1 MTEPLIPRIT
11 EEEFL
16 LLSPQKQEEYLQ
28 LYREQVAPKLEIF
41 RQAAPYK
48 LTYGGRGSS
57 KSWGVAS
64 LLVQDLTENP
74 HRLVCCREVQKSI
87 AESSYRLIVDTI
99 LRLQK
104 KGWEIKNETI
114 DHENGSHII
123 FRGLRDMRAS
133 RSIKSLE
140 GYDRCWLEEAQSIS
154 KESLDLLIPTI
165 RKDGAEIWA
174 CWNPETPDDP
184 IERLKKREGAV
195 CVELNWQDNPWF
207 TEKSRADMQADY
219 DEDPDNAEH
228 VWGGKFRKQG
238 DNCIMN
244 RVSIREAMNRIAD
257 NEGAI
262 SIGVDCARFGND
274 RTTMFKRKGLQLIE
288 YKVYKK
294 TSMVDEANY
303 FEIFCGRDKNVH
315 ACIDGGGVGG
325 GLIDILRD
333 RGYRNITEVNFGEKA
348 MDTDKYDSAASEM
361 WFTFPLSE
369 AGIIDIPELM
379 NELSDRRYKFNN
391 KGQKC
396 VESKD
401 DYKKRHGGKSPDL
414 ADGLLLCY
422 YEKHDIMPMLY

>member
-1 MTEPLIPRIT
+1 MIEPLIPRIT

-57 KSWGVAS
+57 KSWGIAS
-64 LLVQDLTENP
+64 LLVQELTENP

-262 SIGVDCARFGND
+262 SIGVDCARYGND
-274 RTTMFKRKGLQLIE
+274 RTTMFKRKGLQLID

-303 FEIFCGRDKNVH
+303 FEIFCDRDKNVH

-348 MDTDKYDSAASEM
+348 MDSDKYDSAASEL

-369 AGIIDIPELM
+369 AGIMDIPELM